1 MTDFAAVLLERDDE
15 GKTMA
20 RLARLSDADLMDGD
34 VTLAVRASAVNFK
47 DGLAVTGRLPVVR
60 RWPMVP
66 GVDAAATVVASE
78 HPRWQPGDEVILTGW
93 GVGEAHLG
101 AWSERMRVSGDWLVR
116 RPATL
121 SPVEAMALGTAGL
134 TVAEGLDRLRRHGV
148 TPADG
153 PVVVTGAAGG
163 VGSMAVM
170 LLARQGWSVTAVTG
184 RPAEAE
190 RLRRL
195 GAAEVIGRELFVGPA
210 KPLARER
217 WAAAFDM
224 VGSAVLA
231 HVLSMLKPG
240 GAAIACGNAAGMDLP
255 ASVAP
260 FILRGVSLIG
270 VDSVRVPTAR
280 REAIWSHLADTVDR
294 HRLAAMTQVIPLADA
309 IEAGRRIVEG
319 GVAGR
324 TVVAIGYP
332 GQISGPA

>member
-1 MTDFAAVLLERDDE
+1 MTDFAAVLLDRDGE
-15 GKTMA
+15 GKTGA
-20 RLARLSDADLMDGD
+20 RLTRLSDADLMAGD

-66 GVDAAATVVASE
+66 GVDAAATVIASDDQ
-78 HPRWQPGDEVILTGW
+78 RWRLGDEVILTGW
-93 GVGEAHLG
+93 GVGETHLG
-101 AWSERMRVSGDWLVR
+101 AWSEKMRVSGDWLAR

-121 SPVEAMALGTAGL
+121 SPVEAMALGTAGV
-134 TVAEGLDRLRRHGV
+134 TVAEGLERLGRHGL

-170 LLARQGWSVTAVTG
+170 LLAREGWSVTAVTG
-184 RPAEAE
+184 RPEEAE

-195 GAAEVIGRELFVGPA
+195 GAAEVIGRELFAGPA
-210 KPLARER
+210 KMLDRER

-224 VGSAVLA
+224 VGSTVLA
-231 HVLSMLKPG
+231 HVVSMLKPG
-240 GAAIACGNAAGMDLP
+240 GVAIACGNAAGMDFP
-255 ASVAP
+255 SSVAP

-270 VDSVRVPTAR
+270 VDSVRVSATR
-280 REAIWSHLADTVDR
+280 REAIWRHLAETVDR
-294 HRLAAMTQVIPLADA
+294 DRLAAMTSVIPLTDA
-309 IEAGRRIVEG
+309 IDAARRIVDG

-324 TVVAIGYP
+324 TVVAVGDVR
-332 GQISGPA
+332 A

>member
-1 MTDFAAVLLERDDE
+1 MSDFAAVLLEQDRE
-15 GKTMA
+15 GKTAA
-20 RLARLSDADLMDGD
+20 RLTRLSDTDLMDGD
-34 VTLAVRASAVNFK
+34 VTLSVRASAVNYK

-66 GVDAAATVVASE
+66 GVDAAATVIASQDA
-78 HPRWQPGDEVILTGW
+78 RWHVGDEVILTGW
-93 GVGEAHLG
+93 GVGETHLG

-116 RPATL
+116 RPAAL
-121 SPVEAMALGTAGL
+121 SPTEAMALGTAGV
-134 TVAEGLDRLRRHGV
+134 TVAEGLDRLKRQGA

-170 LLARQGWSVTAVTG
+170 LLAREGWSVTAVTG
-184 RPAEAE
+184 RPEEAE
-190 RLRRL
+190 RLRQL
-195 GAAEVIGRELFVGPA
+195 GAAEVIGRDLFAGPV

-224 VGSAVLA
+224 VGSTVLA
-231 HVLSMLKPG
+231 HVLSMLKSG

-270 VDSVRVPTAR
+270 VDSVRIPTAR
-280 REAIWSHLADTVDR
+280 REAIWDRLAEAVDR
-294 HRLAAMTQVIPLADA
+294 HRLAAMTRNIPLTEA
-309 IEAGRRIVEG
+309 IEAGRGIVNG
-319 GVAGR
+319 AVAGR
-324 TVVAIGYP
+324 TVVVIGE
-332 GQISGPA
+332 

>member
-1 MTDFAAVLLERDDE
+1 MTDFAAVLLEQDGE
-15 GKTMA
+15 GRTGA
-20 RLARLSDADLMDGD
+20 RLTRLSESDLMDGD
-34 VTLAVRASAVNFK
+34 VTLSVRASAVNFK

-66 GVDAAATVVASE
+66 GVDAAATVIASQNP
-78 HPRWQPGDEVILTGW
+78 HWQAGDEVILTGW

-121 SPVEAMALGTAGL
+121 SPVEAMALGTAGV
-134 TVAEGLDRLRRHGV
+134 TVAEGLDRLKRHGV
-148 TPADG
+148 SPADG

-170 LLARQGWSVTAVTG
+170 LLAHQGWSVTAVTG
-184 RPAEAE
+184 RPEEAE
-190 RLRRL
+190 RLGQL
-195 GAAEVIGRELFVGPA
+195 GAAEVIGRELFAGPV
-210 KPLARER
+210 KMLGRER

-224 VGSAVLA
+224 VGSAVLG

-255 ASVAP
+255 TSVAP

-270 VDSVRVPTAR
+270 VDSVRVPAAR
-280 REAIWSHLADTVDR
+280 REAIWSHLAETVDR
-294 HRLAAMTQVIPLADA
+294 QRLATMTHEIALSGA
-309 IEAGRRIVEG
+309 IDAGRSIING
-319 GVAGR
+319 AVAGR
-324 TVVAIGYP
+324 TVVVIG
-332 GQISGPA
+332 GK

>member
-1 MTDFAAVLLERDDE
+1 MSDFAAVLLERDGDGRTE
-15 GKTMA
+15 A
-20 RLARLSDADLMDGD
+20 RLGRVAEADLMDGN

-66 GVDAAATVVASE
+66 GVDVAATVTGSDD
-78 HPRWQPGDEVILTGW
+78 PRWQPGDEVILTGW
-93 GVGEAHLG
+93 GIGETHLG
-101 AWSERMRVSGDWLVR
+101 GWSERMRVSGDWLVR

-134 TVAEGLDRLRRHGV
+134 TVAEGLDRLQRLGI

-170 LLARQGWSVTAVTG
+170 LLAREGWSVTAVTG
-184 RPAEAE
+184 RPEEAE
-190 RLRRL
+190 RLQGL
-195 GAAEVIGRELFVGPA
+195 GAVEVIGREAFAGAV

-217 WAAAFDM
+217 WAAALDT
-224 VGSAVLA
+224 VGSTMLA

-260 FILRGVSLIG
+260 FILRGVSLVG
-270 VDSVRVPTAR
+270 VDSVRIPTAR
-280 REAIWSHLADTVDR
+280 REAIWNRLADSVDR
-294 HRLAAMTQVIPLADA
+294 HRLGAMTRVIGLPDA
-309 IEAGRRIVEG
+309 IDAARRIVDG
-319 GVAGR
+319 GIAGR
-324 TVVAIGYP
+324 TVVAVRDR
-332 GQISGPA
+332 